1 MTDITST
8 EDAAVASV
16 DRDLLFLRGRMSP
29 RWMERNNECEG
40 GGQRC
45 DPSAIE
51 AVPLLY
57 AIAGNGRD
65 EVTVGAVAEW
75 LFIDPSRASRLV
87 SAAIAAGHVVRLASQ
102 ADGRRTVLELT
113 EAGRAILAASERF
126 RRSHYAR
133 VMADWPQED
142 RAELAR
148 LLHKFSQG
156 LDETS

>member
-1 MTDITST
+1 VTEFTST

-29 RWMERNNECEG
+29 RWMERNNECAGETH
-40 GGQRC
+40 C

-57 AIAGNGRD
+57 AISGNGRD

-75 LFIDPSRASRLV
+75 LFIDPSRASRMV

-113 EAGRAILAASERF
+113 PAGRAILAGSERF

-133 VMADWPQED
+133 VMADWPQQD
-142 RAELAR
+142 RADLAR
-148 LLHKFSQG
+148 LLNKFSRG
-156 LDETS
+156 LDELG